1 MGVSDELAALRAK
14 GTVKKNAA
22 DISSKSPRNLTL
34 STPEAEEAALRA
46 KKERDK
52 AKKVSAYGVGRYM
65 WLGTYDEL
73 IVVLVFMA
81 EAQEGLRKN
90 TGAASAE
97 LEHSLSQRGKKK
109 EDLEKKNEAKIIL
122 SKGASGGGI
131 GVGNT
136 KPAVAATKKESVPVV
151 VADAKAAVAA
161 KPAKETSAPNSEPDK
176 KDATTPAAQNPAT
189 KPAKEAT
196 NPITAQDANDDD
208 NDDDDDDDVPELEE
222 ADTTIPNLEQAAQFA
237 SQEGEAAEQ
246 RRQTTNRNEK
256 KVRKMMS
263 RLNLRP
269 VPGIA
274 RVTLKTGGRGY
285 FAIDRPDVFASSCGG
300 KNDTYVIFGEARQG
314 GGFGGGAQS
323 AQAQAF
329 MAQQQ
334 AAMTSAAAAKAN
346 NKNMASVAEEEELG
360 GQGEE
365 TVDESGV
372 ETKDIELV
380 MSQATCS
387 RAKAVQALKENDG
400 DLVNAI
406 MSLTT

>member
-1 MGVSDELAALRAK
+1 M
-14 GTVKKNAA
+14 
-22 DISSKSPRNLTL
+22 
-34 STPEAEEAALRA
+34 
-46 KKERDK
+46 
-52 AKKVSAYGVGRYM
+52 
-65 WLGTYDEL
+65 
-73 IVVLVFMA
+73 
-81 EAQEGLRKN
+81 RKN

-131 GVGNT
+131 GIT

-161 KPAKETSAPNSEPDK
+161 KPAKETSGPNSEPDK

-208 NDDDDDDDVPELEE
+208 NDDDDVPELEE

-285 FAIDRPDVFASSCGG
+285 FAIDRPDVFASSGGGGGG

-334 AAMTSAAAAKAN
+334 AAVTSAAAAKAN
-346 NKNMASVAEEEELG
+346 NNEMASVAEEEELG

>member
-52 AKKVSAYGVGRYM
+52 AKK
-65 WLGTYDEL
+65 
-73 IVVLVFMA
+73 A

-122 SKGASGGGI
+122 SKGA
-131 GVGNT
+131 T
-136 KPAVAATKKESVPVV
+136 
-151 VADAKAAVAA
+151 
-161 KPAKETSAPNSEPDK
+161 KETSAPNSEPDK

-300 KNDTYVIFGEARQG
+300 KNDTYVNFR
-314 GGFGGGAQS
+314 
-323 AQAQAF
+323 
-329 MAQQQ
+329 
-334 AAMTSAAAAKAN
+334 
-346 NKNMASVAEEEELG
+346 
-360 GQGEE
+360 
-365 TVDESGV
+365 
-372 ETKDIELV
+372 
-380 MSQATCS
+380 
-387 RAKAVQALKENDG
+387 
-400 DLVNAI
+400 
-406 MSLTT
+406 